1 MSLAGSTHPSTV
13 TSTISNGKIEKNAQ
27 KAIMAAMF
35 ADWSSLNFL
44 NVATV
49 TLVGLVLFWAESTFC
64 RMLMVLSLARVKAR
78 HPRAARN
85 PNPRSIRSARSPS
98 DPRPGRTPSWTAAP
112 YRSKNAR
119 TRSSFLCSTSQ

>member
-1 MSLAGSTHPSTV
+1 TPQQRPPRAAGPLIELGSSRGNMFATWPRTLFLSLAGSTHPSTV

-49 TLVGLVLFWAESTFC
+49 TLVGSVLFWASRPFAGC
-64 RMLMVLSLARVKAR
+64 SWSCPSQGLRHVIPAQRVTQT
-78 HPRAARN
+78 RAA
-85 PNPRSIRSARSPS
+85 SEA
-98 DPRPGRTPSWTAAP
+98 
-112 YRSKNAR
+112 
-119 TRSSFLCSTSQ
+119 L